1 MLAAIDE
8 GVPATVLTASLYQR
22 FTSRG
27 EDAFACK
34 TLQAMR
40 RKFGGH

>member
-1 MLAAIDE
+1 
-8 GVPATVLTASLYQR
+8 VPATVLTAALYQR

-27 EDAFACK
+27 EDIFACK
-34 TLQAMR
+34 ALQAMR